1 MHNSK
6 TGRVD
11 YKLNPF
17 KILEVRFTHDFFNDG
32 FYRKIKIS
40 PTLSS
45 QSEMKNH
52 NLIFKPTSYGF
63 VIIFNPEPRFFSA
76 FFSNEMEL
84 NFDFEIL
91 DSYFLSYTNIPFKG
105 NQFIS
110 LSNKYEFFNLHPK
123 NYIDSSVIN
132 DMEDNGLKGSISITI
147 NRNNEVFGT
156 EEVDKNYKS
165 YLYEAKFSSR
175 NAFIRYNFYNKKGD
189 LDFKNYFL
197 ANEDRS
203 IKIVD
208 YEKRKLQNGMDVF
221 SILIDEEKQIK
232 ERYSEQFYLCKEDN
246 LFKNYS
252 TFLPRPNIKNITYDK
267 NKKVFY
273 NDILF
278 MVLD

>member
-1 MHNSK
+1 MYNSK

-11 YKLNPF
+11 YKLNPI

-40 PTLSS
+40 PTLRS

-52 NLIFKPTSYGF
+52 NLIFKSTGYGF
-63 VIIFNPEPRFFSA
+63 VVIFNPEPRFFSS

-84 NFDFEIL
+84 NFDFEIV
-91 DSYFLSYTNIPFKG
+91 DSYFLSYTNIPFKS

-110 LSNKYEFFNLHPK
+110 LSNHYESLNLHPS

-132 DMEDNGLKGSISITI
+132 DMEDNGLKGLISITI
-147 NRNNEVFGT
+147 NRNNEVFGN
-156 EEVDKNYKS
+156 EEVEKNYKS
-165 YLYEAKFSSR
+165 YLYEAKFCSR
-175 NAFIRYNFYNKKGD
+175 NALIRYNFYNKKGD
-189 LDFKNYFL
+189 LDFNKYYL

-203 IKIVD
+203 VKIVD

-221 SILIDEEKQIK
+221 SILLDEEKQIK
-232 ERYSEQFYLCKEDN
+232 ESYSEQLYLCKEDN
-246 LFKNYS
+246 IYKNYS
-252 TFLPRPNIKNITYDK
+252 MFLPRPNVKNIAFDEKTK
-267 NKKVFY
+267 GFII
-273 NDILF
+273 DILF